1 MNEKQIAKRYLISA
15 LALYF
20 CGAVLIGAFA
30 FALSSRPESAELSGG
45 QLAALAFL
53 LPLLPCASFSGFV
66 SAFLRVKELRRNQMV
81 LLVVLFPLVLVG
93 VTLFGLIMLIPNFI
107 KNTVKLFERSE

>member
-20 CGAVLIGAFA
+20 GGAVLIGAFA

-45 QLAALAFL
+45 QLAALALL

-66 SAFLRVKELRRNQMV
+66 TAFLRVGELKKNQLFLIV
-81 LLVVLFPLVLVG
+81 ALFPLVLVG
-93 VTLFGLIMLIPNFI
+93 VTVLGAVMLIPNFI
-107 KNTVKLFERSE
+107 KYVTALK